1 MLSGYQVPTVELW
14 THVDIA
20 LIKVKEE
27 FKVGISGKLLLPV
40 KDWTLPGMV
49 HFFSIISLYVLY
61 LEAGEYRSCILN
73 ILFNN
78 L

>member
-1 MLSGYQVPTVELW
+1 MLSGSQVPTAELW

-27 FKVGISGKLLLPV
+27 FKVGISGKLLLPG

-49 HFFSIISLYVLY
+49 YFFICMYYI
-61 LEAGEYRSCILN
+61 
-73 ILFNN
+73 
-78 L
+78 

>member
-1 MLSGYQVPTVELW
+1 MISGKQVPTAELW

-27 FKVGISGKLLLPV
+27 FKVGISGKLLLPG

-49 HFFSIISLYVLY
+49 YFFTLCTIS
-61 LEAGEYRSCILN
+61 RSW
-73 ILFNN
+73 
-78 L
+78 

>member
-27 FKVGISGKLLLPV
+27 FKVGISGKLLLPG
-40 KDWTLPGMV
+40 KNWKLLGMV
-49 HFFSIISLYVLY
+49 HFFICTI
-61 LEAGEYRSCILN
+61 
-73 ILFNN
+73 
-78 L
+78 

>member
-1 MLSGYQVPTVELW
+1 MISGYKAPTAELW

-27 FKVGISGKLLLPV
+27 FKVGISGKLLLPG

-49 HFFSIISLYVLY
+49 YFFSIIALYLLY
-61 LEAGEYRSCILN
+61 LEAGEN
-73 ILFNN
+73 HE
-78 L
+78 